1 MTIQQI
7 YTINEPEVIFEEF
20 GDEIVAVHLDTGI
33 YYSLRGSACDIW
45 LSLKF
50 PTSIHQIL
58 DVVLEKYEGNIDEI
72 DAHIHQF
79 INRLMSMNLIKTSN
93 ITPQVKSISNH
104 LSIKSTFLPP
114 EIDIFSD
121 MQDILLLDPVHD
133 VDETGWP
140 ILKGQKD
147 IEGN

>member
-1 MTIQQI
+1 MTTQQI

-20 GDEIVAVHLDTGI
+20 GDEIVAVNLDTGI
-33 YYSLRGSACDIW
+33 YYSLRGSACEIW

-50 PTSIHQIL
+50 PTSIRQIL
-58 DVVLEKYEGNIDEI
+58 GVVLEKYEGNIDEI

-93 ITPQVKSISNH
+93 IIPQVKSTSSH

>member
-7 YTINEPEVIFEEF
+7 YTINEPEVIYEEF
-20 GDEIVAVHLDTGI
+20 GDEIVAVNLDTGI
-33 YYSLRGSACDIW
+33 YYSLRGSACEIW
-45 LSLKF
+45 LSLKSSAN
-50 PTSIHQIL
+50 TSQIL
-58 DVVLEKYEGNIDEI
+58 SLILEKYEGKEAEI

-79 INRLMSMNLIKTSN
+79 IDRLFSLNLIKPGTS
-93 ITPQVKSISNH
+93 TTQVKTQANP
-104 LSIKSTFLPP
+104 LATKSVFLPP

-133 VDETGWP
+133 VDESGWP

-147 IEGN
+147 VEGN